1 MQGYPPNYGQVAGV
15 PQSPVVHPTA
25 KWAMWTGVASVLCWL
40 TAPIALGLGLLSNAE
55 IKKDPARFSNA
66 SQAKIGIVIGAIGT
80 GLLVLAMIVGAV
92 SKGGSS
98 AVAAKPKAAA
108 DGPVAPEPHA
118 ERATEAARPV
128 RPAPVE
134 VPAVSVTSMELFSA
148 YDGNE
153 VSADAAYKGKQLNV
167 TGRITGIDKDFA
179 DNIIVKLQ
187 TPNQFMSVMAYG
199 MAAEAAGALRKGQQ
213 ITLTC
218 RGDGRIVGSPV
229 LRDCR

>member
-25 KWAMWTGVASVLCWL
+25 KWAMWTGVASVLCWF

-80 GLLVLAMIVGAV
+80 GLLVVAMIVGAV

-98 AVAAKPKAAA
+98 AVAAKPKPAGDAPA
-108 DGPVAPEPHA
+108 APERVT
-118 ERATEAARPV
+118 ERSTEAP
-128 RPAPVE
+128 RPAEPTPVE
-134 VPAVSVTSMELFSA
+134 TPAVSVTSMELFSA

-153 VSADAAYKGKQLNV
+153 VSADATYKGKQLSV
-167 TGRITGIDKDFA
+167 TGRITGIDKDFT

-187 TPNQFMSVMAYG
+187 TPNQFMNVMAYG
-199 MAAEAAGALRKGQQ
+199 VAPEAAGALRKGQQ

-218 RGDGRIVGSPV
+218 RGDGRIMGSPV